1 MGQTNQPYETIKLE
15 PYEKYLRY
23 ARGFAEQGDF
33 GKMRYYNQKARKY
46 AGEIDIE
53 DRITLNIK
61 IAHKYYN

>member
-1 MGQTNQPYETIKLE
+1 MGQTNQPYEPINLE

-23 ARGFAEQGDF
+23 ARGFAKQGDL
-33 GKMRYYNQKARKY
+33 KNMRYYNNKARKY

-61 IAHKYYN
+61 IAHYER